1 MGHLV
6 VQTWIQAKAAQD
18 GYSNTSGEREEA
30 CNLVAMQSD
39 WMLRAKIRDLMASG
53 ILPRVQS
60 DGSLVNEAGRS
71 VPGERHVGPPD
82 LWAACI
88 VCEDPGPQV
97 TYQAPLGVV
106 LHLHG
111 KCDTL
116 WQEEQRPHQRP

>member
-1 MGHLV
+1 
-6 VQTWIQAKAAQD
+6 
-18 GYSNTSGEREEA
+18 
-30 CNLVAMQSD
+30 
-39 WMLRAKIRDLMASG
+39 MLSYLMLPAKIRDLMASG
-53 ILPRVQS
+53 ILLRVQS

-71 VPGERHVGPPD
+71 VPGERHVGPTD

-88 VCEDPGPQV
+88 VSEDPDPQV

-116 WQEEQRPHQRP
+116 WQEEQRPHQRPRSLSEYDAARLAPAARPA

>member
-1 MGHLV
+1 
-6 VQTWIQAKAAQD
+6 
-18 GYSNTSGEREEA
+18 
-30 CNLVAMQSD
+30 MQSD

-60 DGSLVNEAGRS
+60 DDSLVDDAGRS
-71 VPGERHVGPPD
+71 VPGQCHFGPAD
-82 LWAACI
+82 LSAACI
-88 VCEDPGPQV
+88 VCQDPGPQV
-97 TYQAPLGVV
+97 SYQAPLGLV